1 MDDPWGDVQE
11 SGRWVLELERAFE
24 PDVIHL
30 NSYGHGTLRFRAPV
44 ALTAHSCVVSWWA
57 AVKGEPVPAR
67 WNRYRQE
74 VENALKAVDCVIAPS
89 RAMLRMLEE
98 NYGPDLPPTRAVPN
112 GRRALQFHPSHKEK
126 LVLGAGR
133 LWDEGKNIAALAH
146 AAERL
151 PWPVYVAGASQNP
164 GGKTTGLGAC
174 HALGPLSSAA
184 LAAWYGKAAIFA
196 HPARYEPFGLC
207 VLEAALSGCALVL
220 GDIESL
226 REIWGD
232 GALYVPPDDRE
243 WLETS
248 IRELIENPA
257 LRTRSRP
264 KTWPGNTWKSTP
276 PWRLTGEPN
285 AFRDLHTLPGFR
297 LESRQRALSAWIRYR
312 TGSAGPRSAHLRTAR
327 WLEPQ
332 ESADVSRRWAAWQPI
347 PRFCILG
354 SWS

>member
-11 SGRWVLELERAFE
+11 SGRWVLELERTFE

-184 LAAWYGKAAIFA
+184 LAAWYGKAAIFT

-257 LRTRSRP
+257 LRARLALRSQARAHAF
-264 KTWPGNTWKSTP
+264 TP
-276 PWRLTGEPN
+276 ENMAGQYLEIYT
-285 AFRDLHTLPGFR
+285 TLAAHR
-297 LESRQRALSAWIRYR
+297 R
-312 TGSAGPRSAHLRTAR
+312 T
-327 WLEPQ
+327 Q
-332 ESADVSRRWAAWQPI
+332 CVS
-347 PRFCILG
+347 
-354 SWS
+354 